1 MLGPLVVMVGSQKRV
16 VRSIPKLQSNAKEI
30 ERERPEEHA
39 PQLSFSKDM
48 KKEGQKSSSMNTAPS
63 PLEAIYNSESS
74 SNNVL
79 QEVFQSV
86 VSSVSLTAK
95 IEAANGLADALDQS
109 FRSGSS
115 PIGAASIARGVFST
129 VFNLSMHAD
138 VNVRIAAGVAIE
150 GCMNTFLR
158 RMEKTR
164 SSQSRRSTLASLI
177 SRAIGLMGAS
187 KVEVDASSASL
198 GSLVSFATFNINSVL
213 SKGTPLLSGDV
224 LEEAS
229 LFSSI
234 PSRGGTSNVPSL
246 SLAERLAKQRSA
258 VLTTIG
264 LESTSAA
271 DNNDSAYS
279 TAAIADSLTAAPG
292 VATAIKLTRLET
304 VDDID
309 LISGIEQFEK
319 RGLNAS
325 ALLDSNSVLP
335 QMHSCR
341 NALVETVTF
350 GGEGDVIDAAAN
362 SEIIVL
368 FNAACFHL
376 FDMRWGKRHGAV
388 LMLRGILLSMLR
400 FSCSAEEELQG
411 VVMDLKFQENGYAAL
426 EDLVL
431 RLTCVLALDRFSDF
445 SSRSLVSI
453 VREAS
458 AQALSLAAA
467 RLPNARLV
475 RVISALQL
483 VSAHEDWH
491 ARHGSALGL
500 NATVS
505 LVLHSHSTLATQT
518 RKSLS
523 DAGGIALTLLC
534 DNSDDVCS
542 VAGELLLR
550 IVQSNVN
557 ILDSSQIGRALL
569 SCSQRLEQF
578 INTGRSDIG
587 NDASISPLP
596 PVLLSLLRSL
606 LSLTLIENHVN
617 DVLIHQLFESASI
630 YVEHSLSSV
639 RVDAISVLIL
649 ICERQ
654 LLRMAAPIDQPCV
667 GPTRSTGRKRG
678 RIEASSLDSH
688 EVLPFS
694 TWWNQNG
701 FLCIVS
707 AALRFHILETED
719 DLEVDLPADGH
730 VSALTFLISSTVA
743 PKLLVSGS
751 KSLFEDDISQSCQR
765 SMAFRLIGRAFE
777 LDKNTSLNGPM
788 PSTNDSIEIQART
801 WFIRALSALA
811 MRDGDAL
818 QASQMRPPTNSGGDS
833 TLSLS
838 PAFAINFRK
847 RALGSEILAY
857 LLAGNGAQSSRTSAA
872 AAALQKLSLNEIA
885 VSLRV
890 LVESS
895 ASTTAQTVALLTSS
909 FWRFVDLKKISPSA
923 CQGVSQILE
932 PLLTFFRLPSDT
944 DIDRAP
950 ILEASSSFL
959 ELSMACG
966 DLYRAIEIYSN
977 ESKRKHGA
985 QKKKKVDL
993 PSESLIELHSVA
1005 RKAEQAVVEAQALI
1019 DDNKDSNTPALLA
1032 EVILQADRTRRLI
1045 EVSRTQTLRWC
1056 VPVNVCIAA
1065 ALFAPA
1071 LRISRSFGSIHSWES
1086 CIPQRITPLIR
1097 SLLDGAGCGLI
1108 LDARLLGLWL
1118 PAFSA
1123 SVLTSFCAACWL
1135 ESSSSSERDFD
1146 SIGSLTFDKIATA
1159 VVKSENTSAAASLSL
1174 VTFLQRQGCINAL
1187 HAVCDALTPEKLLQ
1201 SALRPKNSFSSL
1213 ISLPITSTFVLAA
1226 CVIVASESIDENG
1239 TLNKAASAAM
1249 GLLPIAFKAFIH
1261 GNVVSHT
1268 AIVLTC
1274 ATSSLRFHKFAEM
1287 VAEHLLPQLLSPH
1300 LSSET
1305 DARQRERIL
1314 ALIHCSL
1321 QGSFKGDYKSAFLSS
1336 RRTIMVD
1343 RRSECR
1349 SLREILAHY
1358 GASLFPAAV
1367 SCLAHKSEPVRSNA
1381 SSLLRLLVDSLPVF
1395 SASVAI
1401 LNEKSL
1407 EMNAQLTS
1415 AFRRGEGLKKLLEQG
1430 ARRSFERLPPSVA
1443 QALVTDQ
1450 AQGNEDKLPIETNES
1465 LKSSPFCLPEGIS
1478 PNGLDLRP
1486 YQLEGIEWMSF
1497 LQQNNLGGILA
1508 DDMGLGKTAQTL
1520 VAIAAAVHRGDK
1532 NFPPISV
1539 IVCPATLVHHWSYEA
1554 EKLYGKD
1561 RILNAV
1567 VYGGTQQDRQDALS
1581 RLVPK
1586 SPETKRSRSSALSKE
1601 VKPLQELHTL
1611 LIMSFSMLRLD
1622 FNKICQVSGEK
1633 GFAFLI
1639 VDEAHA
1645 ASNPASALFSCLQT
1659 VSSISRHRFCLSGT
1673 PVQNKPEDL
1682 WALLSI
1688 ALPGALG
1695 TLSDFKTHIAAPVR
1709 KARSPQATEADM
1721 VLARQALASLQRQA
1735 LPFVLRR
1742 LKGDVLSEL
1751 PPKTITDIIVD
1762 LAPKQLLLHNAFL
1775 ESLRRQNIETPLQN
1789 SMFALQSLRHIVN
1802 HPNCLDE
1809 ELRTSLLRSTVNA
1822 SSSQSRK
1829 KTNRSD
1835 PQQAPS
1841 FQTALSYPTTESCK
1855 LIALRNL
1862 LLQLGHSESGSTRTR
1877 LLDGSSDL
1885 VIDPLDLDGGVST
1898 YSSTQKRKI
1907 LIFAQQPRTLDAI
1920 DMGLLRI
1927 FFPTVGCSRIDGGV
1941 PASSRVS
1948 LANQFNDSARLQLM
1962 LLTTAVGGLG
1972 LNLTGADTVI
1982 FYDHDWNPFKDLQA
1996 MDRAHRL
2003 GQKNTVNVYRLLARN
2018 TFEERVMTL
2027 QRFKVTIADSAI
2039 GSGSST
2045 QVSQQSKDIR
2055 AFRAPS
2061 ATPRADGMEQG
2072 DEEERSEE
2080 GELQSL
2086 SLDAFLNV
2094 VSGFAT

>member
-1 MLGPLVVMVGSQKRV
+1 M
-16 VRSIPKLQSNAKEI
+16 N
-30 ERERPEEHA
+30 
-39 PQLSFSKDM
+39 
-48 KKEGQKSSSMNTAPS
+48 MNTAPS
-63 PLEAIYNSESS
+63 PLEAIYSESS

-86 VSSVSLTAK
+86 VSLVSLTAK

-115 PIGAASIARGVFST
+115 PVGAASIARGVFST

-150 GCMNTFLR
+150 GCMTTFLR

-164 SSQSRRSTLASLI
+164 GSQSRRSTLASLI

-213 SKGTPLLSGDV
+213 SKGTPLLSGDI
-224 LEEAS
+224 LDEAS

-234 PSRGGTSNVPSL
+234 PSRGGPSIIPSL

-264 LESTSAA
+264 LESTSVA

-279 TAAIADSLTAAPG
+279 TAAIADSLTTAPG

-319 RGLNAS
+319 RGLNRTSTSSSSSSAS

-335 QMHSCR
+335 QMRSCR
-341 NALVETVTF
+341 TALVETVAF

-411 VVMDLKFQENGYAAL
+411 GVVDLEFQENGHAAL

-483 VSAHEDWH
+483 VSTHDDWH

-505 LVLHSHSTLATQT
+505 LVLRSHSTPAPQT

-534 DNSDDVCS
+534 DNSDDVSS

-550 IVQSNVN
+550 IVQSDVN

-569 SCSQRLEQF
+569 SCSQRLDQF

-649 ICERQ
+649 VCERQ
-654 LLRMAAPIDQPCV
+654 LLRMAAPIDQTCA

-678 RIEASSLDSH
+678 RIEASSLDPQ
-688 EVLPFS
+688 EALPFS

-707 AALRFHILETED
+707 AALRFHILEIED

-788 PSTNDSIEIQART
+788 PSTTDSTEIRART

-818 QASQMRPPTNSGGDS
+818 QASQLRPPSSGGDS

-890 LVESS
+890 LAESS

-909 FWRFVDLKKISPSA
+909 FWRFVDVKKISPSV

-985 QKKKKVDL
+985 HKKKKVDL
-993 PSESLIELHSVA
+993 ASESLIELHSVA
-1005 RKAEQAVVEAQALI
+1005 RKAEQALVEAQTLI

-1032 EVILQADRTRRLI
+1032 EVILQADRTRRLL

-1086 CIPQRITPLIR
+1086 CLPQRITPLIR

-1174 VTFLQRQGCINAL
+1174 VTFLQRKGCINAL

-1201 SALRPKNSFSSL
+1201 GALRPKNSFSSL

-1274 ATSSLRFHKFAEM
+1274 AASSLRFHKFAEM

-1300 LSSET
+1300 LSSDT

-1343 RRSECR
+1343 RRSKCQ

-1381 SSLLRLLVDSLPVF
+1381 ASLLRLLVDSLPVF

-1401 LNEKSL
+1401 LTEKSL
-1407 EMNAQLTS
+1407 EMSTHLTI

-1443 QALVTDQ
+1443 KALVADQ

-1465 LKSSPFCLPEGIS
+1465 LKSLPFCLPEGIS

-1520 VAIAAAVHRGDK
+1520 VSIAAAVHRGDK

-1567 VYGGTQQDRQDALS
+1567 VYGGTHQDRQDALT

-1586 SPETKRSRSSALSKE
+1586 SLETKRSRSSVLSKE

-1622 FNKICQVSGEK
+1622 FDKICQVSGEK

-1775 ESLRRQNIETPLQN
+1775 ESLRQRSVETPLQN

-1841 FQTALSYPTTESCK
+1841 FQTALSYPTNESCK

-1862 LLQLGHSESGSTRTR
+1862 LLQLGLSESGSTGTS

-1885 VIDPLDLDGGVST
+1885 VVDPRDLDEGVST

-1927 FFPTVGCSRIDGGV
+1927 FFPTVGCSRIDGSV
-1941 PASSRVS
+1941 PASSRVG

-2003 GQKNTVNVYRLLARN
+2003 GQKNTVNVYRLLARD

-2027 QRFKVTIADSAI
+2027 QRFKVTVADSAI

-2045 QVSQQSKDIR
+2045 QVSQQGKDIR

-2061 ATPRADGMEQG
+2061 AAPGADGMEQG

-2094 VSGFAT
+2094 VSGVAT